1 LLVAI
6 RATWP
11 TRASKGENMTSEY
24 IAQMAPMWM
33 TAGLMIAWLAHACWS
48 AGGYGLLTDLA
59 IGLVGGVAAGVLIRT
74 ALASDAGMLAM
85 FAIGGAGAI
94 VAIVAQRR
102 LWRPAY
108 GRA

>member
-1 LLVAI
+1 
-6 RATWP
+6 
-11 TRASKGENMTSEY
+11 MTTEY

-33 TAGLMIAWLAHACWS
+33 TAGLVIAWLAHACWK
-48 AGGYGLLTDLA
+48 AGGYGLLTDLSV
-59 IGLVGGVAAGVLIRT
+59 GLVGGVATGAFVRT

-108 GRA
+108 RSA